1 MNTTTT
7 QPTEMQPELPI
18 RRRRRKNTTREQY
31 FIDWSQYQSIWHLPD
46 HWIAEALNY
55 TTGGVSSARK
65 RQAPEEFKTEPT
77 EGHVYLQVAYPQ
89 VEGKRWTSEMI
100 LELLIEVESL
110 EAQLAASKLRI
121 DEMKKHLPATLNTEP
136 VPNYKF
142 IGLLVVVIS
151 LFAGVLA
158 ASLGMLGGLK

>member
-1 MNTTTT
+1 
-7 QPTEMQPELPI
+7 
-18 RRRRRKNTTREQY
+18 
-31 FIDWSQYQSIWHLPD
+31 
-46 HWIAEALNY
+46 
-55 TTGGVSSARK
+55 
-65 RQAPEEFKTEPT
+65 
-77 EGHVYLQVAYPQ
+77 
-89 VEGKRWTSEMI
+89 MI

-110 EAQLAASKLRI
+110 EAQLAASRLRI

-136 VPNYKF
+136 VPNYKI